1 MLKNILKY
9 SSIELIA
16 KGLNKLVL
24 FLLPLFLDSIN
35 YGIVGL
41 LLAIELFLPLI
52 MLLGFERVVLRFY
65 SEKLKFPNFKGTIF
79 NLISISALF
88 ALSILGGLYLSG
100 IKDFFLIS
108 IFPDFFLIIIL
119 IYFQNLYLINLNML
133 RVDEK
138 HSNYFRVKLIYQII
152 KLFSIFSF
160 VIITKDYFG
169 YIFASIF
176 SISITVFIYFSDS
189 IYLNFKRFNKETF
202 KKFIYFS
209 WPFIMSGVASGI
221 ITNIDKFFI
230 ESYMSINDVAFYT
243 LAYSFG
249 ATIMFSYIG
258 VSVYMEPLIYRQNN
272 QKDKNEML
280 NKYFFF
286 TSIFGI
292 FSFLLLTLA
301 SNFLLPIF
309 YSSEYKTALE
319 YIPLIG
325 ICFLLSPH
333 YLKANYDMIFE
344 QKVKKIALISILCA
358 VANVVL
364 NYLLIPIYGLKG
376 AVLAFFVSSFLQTSL
391 YVIYAKGNKFK
402 KDLSYLLALI
412 IILFLYIFYNM
423 DLYLIILMLFTYLC
437 IYLVNNNIYKWKK

>member
-88 ALSILGGLYLSG
+88 ALLILGGLYLLG
-100 IKDFFLIS
+100 KKKFFLIS

-133 RVDEK
+133 RVEEK

-152 KLFSIFSF
+152 KLLSIFGF
-160 VIITKDYFG
+160 VLIMKDYFG
-169 YIFASIF
+169 YILASIF
-176 SISITVFIYFSDS
+176 SISITVFIYFRDS
-189 IYLNFKRFNKETF
+189 IYLNLKRFNKETF

-209 WPFIMSGVASGI
+209 WPFIMSGIASAV

-230 ESYMSINDVAFYT
+230 ESYMSINDVGFYT
-243 LAYSFG
+243 LSYSFG

-258 VSVYMEPLIYRQNN
+258 VSVYMEPLIYKQNN

-280 NKYFFF
+280 NKYFLF

-301 SNFLLPIF
+301 SNFLLPII

-319 YIPLIG
+319 YIPMVG

-344 QKVKKIALISILCA
+344 KKVKKIALISILSA
-358 VANVVL
+358 VVNIAM

-376 AVLAFFVSSFLQTSL
+376 AVLAFFVSSLLQTSL
-391 YVIYAKGNKFK
+391 YVIYAKGTQFK
-402 KDLSYLLALI
+402 KDLSYLLCLI
-412 IILFLYIFYNM
+412 TILFLYIFYNM
-423 DLYLIILMLFTYLC
+423 DVNLTILMLFCYLC
-437 IYLVNNNIYKWKK
+437 IYLINNNIYKWKK